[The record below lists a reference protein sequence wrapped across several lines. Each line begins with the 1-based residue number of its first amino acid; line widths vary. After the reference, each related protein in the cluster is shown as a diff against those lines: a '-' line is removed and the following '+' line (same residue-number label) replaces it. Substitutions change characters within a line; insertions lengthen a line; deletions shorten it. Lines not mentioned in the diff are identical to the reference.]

1 MSNWKRSIAEI
12 QEGVRLALYAI
23 RSNKFRSLMTIVGV
37 MIGVGAVILVNT
49 IMDGFNEYA
58 EASIDKIGSN
68 VMYITKWDNDTDFD
82 NLTDAQRRRPNIRMI
97 EANAILEMCPL
108 VQAVSPEKKKWDNIA
123 KYGNRQIRTP
133 DDFRG
138 CWPTQPI
145 ATNRDVAHGRFLDEN
160 DMRRRAM
167 VCVIGPE
174 IADALFDD
182 HAEAIDK
189 EIRINGYKFVCI
201 GVQERIDDLF
211 NISENDFIYIPMTTF
226 DRLYPNTERIYL
238 LCSGVSR
245 ELFGETMDQV
255 VNALR
260 RVRHLRPEEDNNFG
274 ILTQDRFKNEIGAIT
289 GKVQLGATAVAS
301 VGLLVGVIGVMNIML
316 VAVTQRTREIG
327 IRKAVGARKKNIL
340 FQFLVEAATL
350 TGIGGIVGII
360 FGALL
365 GFIITSVLEWRYF
378 LSPMWMMLGLAL
390 SISTGVIAG
399 MYPAWR
405 AARVDPIIA
414 LRYE

>member
-1 MSNWKRSIAEI
+1 
-12 QEGVRLALYAI
+12 
-23 RSNKFRSLMTIVGV
+23 
-37 MIGVGAVILVNT
+37 
-49 IMDGFNEYA
+49 
-58 EASIDKIGSN
+58 
-68 VMYITKWDNDTDFD
+68 
-82 NLTDAQRRRPNIRMI
+82 
-97 EANAILEMCPL
+97 
-108 VQAVSPEKKKWDNIA
+108 
-123 KYGNRQIRTP
+123 
-133 DDFRG
+133 
-138 CWPTQPI
+138 
-145 ATNRDVAHGRFLDEN
+145 
-160 DMRRRAM
+160 MRRGAM
-167 VCVIGPE
+167 VCVIGPD

-182 HAEAIDK
+182 RAEAIGKD
-189 EIRINGYKFVCI
+189 IRVNGYKFVCI

-211 NISENDFIYIPMTTF
+211 NISENDLIYIPMTTF
-226 DRLYPNTERIYL
+226 DRLYPGTERIYL
-238 LCSGVSR
+238 LCSAVSR
-245 ELFGETMDQV
+245 QQFGEAMDQV

-260 RVRHLRPEEDNNFG
+260 RVRGLRPEDENNFG

-350 TGIGGIVGII
+350 TGIGGIVGIL

-365 GFIITSVLEWRYF
+365 GLLITSILEWRYS
-378 LSPMWMMLGLAL
+378 LSPMWTFLGLAL
-390 SISTGVIAG
+390 SIGTGIVAG